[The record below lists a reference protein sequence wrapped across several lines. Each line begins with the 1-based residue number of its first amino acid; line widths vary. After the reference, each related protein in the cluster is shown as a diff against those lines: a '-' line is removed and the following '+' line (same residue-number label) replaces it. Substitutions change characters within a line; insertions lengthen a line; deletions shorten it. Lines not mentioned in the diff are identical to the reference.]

1 MNRRTL
7 LGAAA
12 SVVAAAGAAVGAA
25 GVAGASPALAAP
37 RLLWT
42 RLPGRPAG
50 GLPILILPPGNGPG
64 PHPAVIFSHGY
75 AGRPEGF
82 IRLVA
87 PWVAAGFLLLLPEHL
102 DSSTRGAPRWPSFSD
117 LERYAELRIADID
130 AILTA
135 LADLAGEAGV
145 GIAAGRVGLGGH
157 SFGAWT
163 AAVIGGARV
172 FLPGGAEKSFADPRP
187 AALFL
192 LAAPAVP
199 SGADARHPFQ
209 GLARNSFSTLARPL
223 LLIDGTRDGG
233 PGAASYRE
241 RLAAY
246 ELSPPGHKYLGI
258 ARDSTHLTLAGIAP
272 SGNGPLDAIAAR
284 SLANAQALALPFW
297 RGFVAG
303 RQASVA
309 WLDGPAPYAID
320 PGFFSFARRLAR
332 VQPG

>member
-7 LGAAA
+7 LA
-12 SVVAAAGAAVGAA
+12 AAAGL
-25 GVAGASPALAAP
+25 VAGAPCPARAAP
-37 RLLWT
+37 RLVWT
-42 RLPGRPAG
+42 RLSGRPAG
-50 GLPILILPPGNGPG
+50 GLPIAILPPATGPG
-64 PHPAVIFSHGY
+64 PPPVIIFSHGY
-75 AGRPEGF
+75 AARPTAF

-87 PWVAAGFLLLLPEHL
+87 PWVAAGFLLLMPEHL
-102 DSSTRGAPRWPSFSD
+102 DSSARGAPRWPSFSE
-117 LERYAELRIADID
+117 LERYATLRIADID

-135 LADLAGEAGV
+135 LPSLAAQAGV
-145 GIAAGRVGLGGH
+145 TPAADQIGFGGH

-163 AAVIGGARV
+163 AAVIAGARV

-187 AALFL
+187 SAFFL

-199 SGADARHPFQ
+199 PRADARHPFQ
-209 GLARNSFSTLARPL
+209 GLARDSFAALTRPL
-223 LLIDGTRDGG
+223 LLIDGTLDDG

-246 ELSPPGHKYLGI
+246 ELSPPGEKYLGI

-272 SGNGPLDAIAAR
+272 PADGPLDAIAAR

-297 RGFVAG
+297 RAFVAG
-303 RQASVA
+303 QRPSLA

-320 PGFFSFARRLAR
+320 PENFTFARRL
-332 VQPG
+332 G